1 MPYLE
6 LKEVYTHNLKGIDLK
21 IPLNSLVV
29 ITGPSGSGKSSLAIN
44 TIAEEGKNRLFQILN
59 YSQEVSL
66 DIVSKAKFISPL
78 PPVIAMTQGVKH
90 WHPYKTIG
98 EFLFLYQTLRLLFE
112 EFGEYKCPACGEF
125 NKVTALNK
133 IIKWYQNLEEGEKF
147 YFLLPLPESTPKAL
161 EFLISQGYTKYI
173 IDDKEFDLSE
183 KSIPDKFEKIYLLLD
198 RMIKE
203 ERSIERFL
211 ENLRVSQSL
220 NQGRII
226 LKFLE
231 GKEYFFNLKPL
242 CLKCGAQF
250 LTEWIKCRSC
260 KGYGYKGKEVCED
273 CGGLKITSTI
283 LESKLLGEPIKEWL
297 NLSIK
302 ELYYTLKKLSIPEG
316 LKSWF
321 ESIFFKLEK
330 ALFLEINYLKPST
343 PVFSLSVGERKLL
356 ELLLIFGIN
365 LNKVLY
371 ILDEPTLG
379 LDIEKKKKLLT
390 LLRDIIENDNS
401 VILIEHDPYIIE
413 NADYIIELGPEGG
426 EKGGYLI
433 KADLKEEFLKKPDTL
448 TSQYLKGK
456 RKLRDLPLISKNFSK
471 EKELIEIIVEG
482 QKINLLKYGINLIYG
497 KTSSKKTLFFEKLN
511 ESLEKEGE
519 KILKV
524 EAKELKGRDDLIIS
538 YTGIWDNL
546 REILIKLPSARIKGL
561 TQRNFSFYTKEGV
574 CSSCKGKG
582 KKIWETE
589 NLKLSSICEEC
600 FGKRLNSE
608 VLNLTYKGFKISEIL
623 DFTIEEILS
632 ILGGIYQIKEKVQL
646 LKELNLSYLKLGQS
660 IEELSGGERNRLFI
674 ARKLLSNV
682 KFNYLLL
689 EYPLQGL
696 HLEDIK
702 YFADWL
708 NTLKRKN
715 ITVVI
720 LDTNLLTLFLSE
732 WIIEIEKGRPYFIG
746 YSKDWLKTLKDK
758 NFKEETLFYQ
768 KFFNK

>member
-1 MPYLE
+1 LSYLE

-44 TIAEEGKNRLFQILN
+44 TIAEEAKNRLFQILN

-66 DIVSKAKFISPL
+66 NIIPKAKFVSPL
-78 PPVIAMTQGVKH
+78 PPIIAMTQGVKN

-112 EFGEYKCPACGEF
+112 EFGEYKCPACKEF
-125 NKVTALNK
+125 NKVTNLNK
-133 IIKWYQNLEEGEKF
+133 IIKWYQKLKEGEKF
-147 YFLLPLPESTPKAL
+147 YFLLPLPESSPKAL

-173 IDDKEFDLSE
+173 IDDKEIDLSE
-183 KSIPDKFEKIYLLLD
+183 ESIPAKFERIYLLLD

-203 ERSIERFL
+203 KGSMERFL
-211 ENLRVSQSL
+211 ENLRISQSL

-231 GKEYFFNLKPL
+231 GGEYFFNLKPI
-242 CLKCGAQF
+242 CLRCGTQ
-250 LTEWIKCRSC
+250 LLIEWIKCKSC

-273 CGGLKITSTI
+273 CEGLKITSTI
-283 LESKLLGEPIKEWL
+283 LESKLLGKSIKEWL
-297 NLSIK
+297 ILSIN
-302 ELYYTLKKLSIPEG
+302 EFYYTLKELNIPEG

-330 ALFLEINYLKPST
+330 ALFLEIDYLKLST
-343 PVFSLSVGERKLL
+343 PVFNLSVGERKLL

-365 LNKVLY
+365 LNKVIY

-379 LDIEKKKKLLT
+379 LDIDKKKKLLI
-390 LLRDIIENDNS
+390 LLRNIINHDNS

-426 EKGGYLI
+426 ERGGYLI
-433 KADLKEEFLKKPDTL
+433 KADFKEEFFKKPDTL

-456 RKLRDLPLISKNFSK
+456 RKLIAFISKDYPK
-471 EKELIEIIVEG
+471 EKKLIEVFVEK
-482 QKINLLKYGINLIYG
+482 QKVNLLKEGINLIYG
-497 KTSSKKTLFFEKLN
+497 KIGSKKTQFFEKLY
-511 ESLEKEGE
+511 EVLKKEG
-519 KILKV
+519 KILKI

-538 YTGIWDNL
+538 YTGIWDDL
-546 REILIKLPSARIKGL
+546 KEILIKLPSARIKGL
-561 TQRNFSFYTKEGV
+561 TQKNFSFHTKEGV
-574 CSSCKGKG
+574 CSSCRGKG
-582 KKIWETE
+582 KRIWETE

-600 FGKRLNSE
+600 FGKRLNPE
-608 VLNLTYKGFKISEIL
+608 VLNLTYKGFKISEIF

-632 ILGGIYQIKEKVQL
+632 IFSGVYQIKEKVQL

-674 ARKLLSNV
+674 AKKLLGNI
-682 KFNYLLL
+682 KFDYLFL

-702 YFADWL
+702 YFANWL

-715 ITVVI
+715 ITIVI
-720 LDTNLLTLFLSE
+720 LDTNLITLFLSE
-732 WIIEIEKGRPYFIG
+732 WIIEIEEGKPKFMG
-746 YSKDWLKTLKDK
+746 YPKDWLKTLEDK
-758 NFKEETLFYQ
+758 NFKEEILFYHN
-768 KFFNK
+768 FFDK

>member
-1 MPYLE
+1 LSYLE

-44 TIAEEGKNRLFQILN
+44 TIAEEAKNRLFQILN

-66 DIVSKAKFISPL
+66 NIIPKAKFVSPL
-78 PPVIAMTQGVKH
+78 PPIIAMTQGVKN

-112 EFGEYKCPACGEF
+112 EFGEYKCPACKEF
-125 NKVTALNK
+125 NKVINLNK
-133 IIKWYQNLEEGEKF
+133 IIKWYQNLKEGEKF
-147 YFLLPLPESTPKAL
+147 YFLLPLPESSPKAL

-173 IDDKEFDLSE
+173 IDDKEIDLSE
-183 KSIPDKFEKIYLLLD
+183 ESIPAKFERVYLLLD

-203 ERSIERFL
+203 KGSMERFL
-211 ENLRVSQSL
+211 ENLRISQSL

-231 GKEYFFNLKPL
+231 GGEYFFNLKPI
-242 CLKCGAQF
+242 CLRCGTQL
-250 LTEWIKCRSC
+250 LTEWIKCKSC
-260 KGYGYKGKEVCED
+260 KGYGYKGKEVCKD
-273 CGGLKITSTI
+273 CEGLKITSTI
-283 LESKLLGEPIKEWL
+283 LESKLLGKSIKEWL
-297 NLSIK
+297 ILSIK
-302 ELYYTLKKLSIPEG
+302 EFYYTLKELNIPEG

-330 ALFLEINYLKPST
+330 ALFLEIDYLKLST
-343 PVFSLSVGERKLL
+343 PVFNLSVGERKLL

-365 LNKVLY
+365 LNKVIY

-379 LDIEKKKKLLT
+379 LDIDKKKKLLI
-390 LLRDIIENDNS
+390 LLRNIINHDNS

-426 EKGGYLI
+426 ERGGYLI
-433 KADLKEEFLKKPDTL
+433 KADFKEEFFKKPDTL

-456 RKLRDLPLISKNFSK
+456 RKLIDLSFISKDYPK
-471 EKELIEIIVEG
+471 EKKLIEVFVEK
-482 QKINLLKYGINLIYG
+482 QKVNLLKEGINLIYG
-497 KTSSKKTLFFEKLN
+497 KIGSKKTQFFEKLY
-511 ESLEKEGE
+511 EVLKKEG
-519 KILKV
+519 KILKI

-538 YTGIWDNL
+538 YTGIWDDL
-546 REILIKLPSARIKGL
+546 KEILIKLPSARIKGL
-561 TQRNFSFYTKEGV
+561 TQKNFSFHTKEGV
-574 CSSCKGKG
+574 CSSCRGKG
-582 KKIWETE
+582 KRIWETE

-600 FGKRLNSE
+600 FGKRLNPE
-608 VLNLTYKGFKISEIL
+608 VLNLTYKGFKISEIF

-632 ILGGIYQIKEKVQL
+632 IFSGVYQIKEKVQL

-674 ARKLLSNV
+674 AKKLLGNI
-682 KFNYLLL
+682 KFDYLFL

-702 YFADWL
+702 YFANWP
-708 NTLKRKN
+708 KHFKKKKYYY
-715 ITVVI
+715 
-720 LDTNLLTLFLSE
+720 S
-732 WIIEIEKGRPYFIG
+732 YFR
-746 YSKDWLKTLKDK
+746 Y
-758 NFKEETLFYQ
+758 
-768 KFFNK
+768 

>member
-1 MPYLE
+1 LSYLE

-44 TIAEEGKNRLFQILN
+44 TIAEEGKNRLFQILH

-66 DIVSKAKFISPL
+66 NIVPKAKFVSPL
-78 PPVIAMTQGVKH
+78 PPVIAMTQGVKN

-112 EFGEYKCPACGEF
+112 EFGEYKCPACKEF
-125 NKVTALNK
+125 NKVTNLNK
-133 IIKWYQNLEEGEKF
+133 IIKWYQNLKEGEKF
-147 YFLLPLPESTPKAL
+147 YFLLPLPESSPKAL

-173 IDDKEFDLSE
+173 IDDKEIDLSE
-183 KSIPDKFEKIYLLLD
+183 ESIPAKFGRVYLMLD

-203 ERSIERFL
+203 KGSIERFL
-211 ENLRVSQSL
+211 ENLRISQSL

-226 LKFLE
+226 LKFLKGE
-231 GKEYFFNLKPL
+231 EYFFNLKPI
-242 CLKCGAQF
+242 CLRCGTQL
-250 LTEWIKCRSC
+250 LTEWIKCKSC

-273 CGGLKITSTI
+273 CEGLKITSTI
-283 LESKLLGEPIKEWL
+283 LESKLLGKSIKEWL

-302 ELYYTLKKLSIPEG
+302 EFYYTLKELNIPEG

-330 ALFLEINYLKPST
+330 ALFLEIDYLKLST

-356 ELLLIFGIN
+356 ELLLIFSIN
-365 LNKVLY
+365 LNKVIY

-379 LDIEKKKKLLT
+379 LDIDKKKKLLI
-390 LLRDIIENDNS
+390 LLRSTINHDNS

-426 EKGGYLI
+426 ERGGYLI
-433 KADLKEEFLKKPDTL
+433 KADFKEEFFKKPDTL

-456 RKLRDLPLISKNFSK
+456 RKLLDLSFISKDYPK
-471 EKELIEIIVEG
+471 EKKLIEVFVEK
-482 QKINLLKYGINLIYG
+482 QKVNLLKEGINLIYG
-497 KTSSKKTLFFEKLN
+497 KIGSKKTPFFEKLY
-511 ESLEKEGE
+511 EGLKKEG
-519 KILKV
+519 KILKI

-538 YTGIWDNL
+538 YTGIWDDL

-561 TQRNFSFYTKEGV
+561 TQKNFSFHTKEGV
-574 CSSCKGKG
+574 CSSCRGKG
-582 KKIWETE
+582 KRIWETE

-600 FGKRLNSE
+600 FGKRLNPE
-608 VLNLTYKGFKISEIL
+608 VLNLTYKGFKISEIF

-632 ILGGIYQIKEKVQL
+632 IFGGVYQIKEKVQL

-674 ARKLLSNV
+674 AKKLLGNI
-682 KFNYLLL
+682 KFDYLFL

-696 HLEDIK
+696 HLKDIK
-702 YFADWL
+702 YFANWL

-715 ITVVI
+715 ITIVI
-720 LDTNLLTLFLSE
+720 LDTNLITLFLSE
-732 WIIEIEKGRPYFIG
+732 WIIEIKEGKPKFMG
-746 YSKDWLKTLKDK
+746 YPKDWLKTLEDK
-758 NFKEETLFYQ
+758 NFKEEILFYHN
-768 KFFNK
+768 FFDK

>member
-1 MPYLE
+1 MSYLE

-44 TIAEEGKNRLFQILN
+44 TIAEEAKNRLFQILN

-66 DIVSKAKFISPL
+66 NVVPKAKFVSPL
-78 PPVIAMTQGVKH
+78 PPIIAMTQGVKN

-125 NKVTALNK
+125 NKVTNLNK
-133 IIKWYQNLEEGEKF
+133 IIKWYQNLKEGEKF
-147 YFLLPLPESTPKAL
+147 YFLLPLPESSPKAL

-173 IDDKEFDLSE
+173 IDDKEIDLSE
-183 KSIPDKFEKIYLLLD
+183 ESIPAKIERIYLLLD
-198 RMIKE
+198 RMVKE
-203 ERSIERFL
+203 KGSMERFL
-211 ENLRVSQSL
+211 ENLRISQSL

-226 LKFLE
+226 LKFLK
-231 GKEYFFNLKPL
+231 GGEYFFNLKPI
-242 CLKCGAQF
+242 CLRCGTQL
-250 LTEWIKCRSC
+250 LTEWIKCKSC
-260 KGYGYKGKEVCED
+260 KGYGYKGKEVCKD
-273 CGGLKITSTI
+273 CEGLKITSVI
-283 LESKLLGEPIKEWL
+283 LESKLLGKSIKEWL
-297 NLSIK
+297 ILSIK
-302 ELYYTLKKLSIPEG
+302 EFYYTLKELNIPEG

-330 ALFLEINYLKPST
+330 ALFLEIDYLKLST
-343 PVFSLSVGERKLL
+343 PVFNLSIGERKLL

-365 LNKVLY
+365 LNKVIY

-379 LDIEKKKKLLT
+379 LDIDKKKKLLI
-390 LLRDIIENDNS
+390 LLRNIINHDNS

-426 EKGGYLI
+426 ERGGYLI
-433 KADLKEEFLKKPDTL
+433 KADFKEEFFKKPDTL

-456 RKLRDLPLISKNFSK
+456 RKLIDLSFISKDYPK
-471 EKELIEIIVEG
+471 EKKLIEVFVEK
-482 QKINLLKYGINLIYG
+482 QKVNLLKEGINLIYG
-497 KTSSKKTLFFEKLN
+497 KIGSKKTLFFEKLY
-511 ESLEKEGE
+511 EVLKKEG
-519 KILKV
+519 KILKI

-538 YTGIWDNL
+538 YTGIWDDL
-546 REILIKLPSARIKGL
+546 KEILIKLPSARIKGL
-561 TQRNFSFYTKEGV
+561 TQKNFSFHTKEGV
-574 CSSCKGKG
+574 CSSCRGKG
-582 KKIWETE
+582 KRIWETE

-600 FGKRLNSE
+600 FGKRLNPE
-608 VLNLTYKGFKISEIL
+608 VLNLTYKGFKISEIF

-632 ILGGIYQIKEKVQL
+632 IFSGVYQIKEKVQL

-674 ARKLLSNV
+674 AKKLLGNI
-682 KFNYLLL
+682 KFDYLFL

-702 YFADWL
+702 YFANWL

-715 ITVVI
+715 ITIVI
-720 LDTNLLTLFLSE
+720 LDTNLITLFLSE
-732 WIIEIEKGRPYFIG
+732 WIIEIKEGKPKFMG
-746 YSKDWLKTLKDK
+746 YPKDWLKTLEDK
-758 NFKEETLFYQ
+758 NFKEEILFYHN
-768 KFFNK
+768 FFDK

>member
-1 MPYLE
+1 LSYLE

-44 TIAEEGKNRLFQILN
+44 TIAEEAKNRLFQILN

-66 DIVSKAKFISPL
+66 NIVPKAKFVSPL
-78 PPVIAMTQGVKH
+78 PPIIAMTQGVKN

-112 EFGEYKCPACGEF
+112 EFGEYKCPICKEF
-125 NKVTALNK
+125 NKVTNLNK
-133 IIKWYQNLEEGEKF
+133 IIKWYQKLKEGEKF
-147 YFLLPLPESTPKAL
+147 YFLLPLPESSPKAL

-173 IDDKEFDLSE
+173 IDDKEIDLSE
-183 KSIPDKFEKIYLLLD
+183 ESIPAKFERIYLLLD

-203 ERSIERFL
+203 KGSMERFL
-211 ENLRVSQSL
+211 ENLRISQSL

-231 GKEYFFNLKPL
+231 GGEYFFNLKPI
-242 CLKCGAQF
+242 CLRCGTQL
-250 LTEWIKCRSC
+250 LTEWIKCKSC

-273 CGGLKITSTI
+273 CEGLKITPII
-283 LESKLLGEPIKEWL
+283 LESKLLGKSIKEWL
-297 NLSIK
+297 ILSIK
-302 ELYYTLKKLSIPEG
+302 EFYYTLKELNIPEG

-330 ALFLEINYLKPST
+330 ALFLEIDYLKLST
-343 PVFSLSVGERKLL
+343 PVFNLSVGERKLL

-365 LNKVLY
+365 LNKVIY

-379 LDIEKKKKLLT
+379 LDIDKKKKLLI
-390 LLRDIIENDNS
+390 LLRNIINLDNS

-426 EKGGYLI
+426 ERGGYLI
-433 KADLKEEFLKKPDTL
+433 KADFKEEFFKKPDTL

-456 RKLRDLPLISKNFSK
+456 RKLIDLSFISKDYPK
-471 EKELIEIIVEG
+471 EKKLIEVFVEK
-482 QKINLLKYGINLIYG
+482 QKVNLLKERINLIYG
-497 KTSSKKTLFFEKLN
+497 KIGSKKTPFFEKLY
-511 ESLEKEGE
+511 EVLKKEG
-519 KILKV
+519 KILKI

-538 YTGIWDNL
+538 YTGIWDDL
-546 REILIKLPSARIKGL
+546 KEILIKLPSARIKGL
-561 TQRNFSFYTKEGV
+561 TQKNFSFHTKEGV
-574 CSSCKGKG
+574 CSSCRGKG
-582 KKIWETE
+582 KRIWETE

-600 FGKRLNSE
+600 FGKRLNPE
-608 VLNLTYKGFKISEIL
+608 VLNLTYKGFKISEIF

-632 ILGGIYQIKEKVQL
+632 IFSGVYQIKEKVQL

-674 ARKLLSNV
+674 AKKLLGNI
-682 KFNYLLL
+682 KFDYLFL

-702 YFADWL
+702 YFANWL
-708 NTLKRKN
+708 NTLKRKD
-715 ITVVI
+715 ITIVI
-720 LDTNLLTLFLSE
+720 LDTNLITLFLSE
-732 WIIEIEKGRPYFIG
+732 WIIEIEEGKPKFMG
-746 YSKDWLKTLKDK
+746 YPKDWLKTLEDK
-758 NFKEETLFYQ
+758 NFKEEILFYHN
-768 KFFNK
+768 FFNK

>member
-1 MPYLE
+1 LSYLE

-44 TIAEEGKNRLFQILN
+44 TIAEEAKNRLFQILN

-66 DIVSKAKFISPL
+66 NVVPKAKFVSPL
-78 PPVIAMTQGVKH
+78 PPIIAMTQGVKN

-125 NKVTALNK
+125 NKVTNLNK
-133 IIKWYQNLEEGEKF
+133 IIKWYQNLKEGEKF
-147 YFLLPLPESTPKAL
+147 YFLLPLPESSPKAL
-161 EFLISQGYTKYI
+161 EFLIFQGYTKYI
-173 IDDKEFDLSE
+173 IDDKEIDLSE
-183 KSIPDKFEKIYLLLD
+183 ESIPAKIERIYLLLD
-198 RMIKE
+198 RMVKE
-203 ERSIERFL
+203 KGSMERFL
-211 ENLRVSQSL
+211 ENLRISQSL

-226 LKFLE
+226 LKFLK
-231 GKEYFFNLKPL
+231 GGEYFFNLKPI
-242 CLKCGAQF
+242 CLRCGTQL
-250 LTEWIKCRSC
+250 LTEWIKCKSC
-260 KGYGYKGKEVCED
+260 KGYGYKGKEVCKD
-273 CGGLKITSTI
+273 CEGLKITSVI
-283 LESKLLGEPIKEWL
+283 LESKLLGKSIKEWL
-297 NLSIK
+297 ALSIK
-302 ELYYTLKKLSIPEG
+302 EFYYALKELNIPEG

-330 ALFLEINYLKPST
+330 ALFLEIDYLKLST
-343 PVFSLSVGERKLL
+343 PVFNLSVGERKLL

-365 LNKVLY
+365 LNKVIY

-379 LDIEKKKKLLT
+379 LDIDKKKKLLI
-390 LLRDIIENDNS
+390 LLRNVINHDNS

-426 EKGGYLI
+426 ERGGYLI
-433 KADLKEEFLKKPDTL
+433 KADFKEEFFKKPDTL

-456 RKLRDLPLISKNFSK
+456 RKLIDLSFISKDYPK
-471 EKELIEIIVEG
+471 EKKLIEVFVEK
-482 QKINLLKYGINLIYG
+482 QKVNLLKEGINLIYG
-497 KTSSKKTLFFEKLN
+497 KIGSKKTPFFEKLY
-511 ESLEKEGE
+511 EVLKEEG
-519 KILKV
+519 KILKI

-538 YTGIWDNL
+538 YTGIWDDL
-546 REILIKLPSARIKGL
+546 KEILIKLPSARIKGL
-561 TQRNFSFYTKEGV
+561 TQRNFSFHTKEGV

-582 KKIWETE
+582 KRIWETE

-600 FGKRLNSE
+600 FGKRLNPE
-608 VLNLTYKGFKISEIL
+608 VLNLTYKGFKISEIF

-632 ILGGIYQIKEKVQL
+632 IFGGVYQLKEKVQL

-674 ARKLLSNV
+674 ARKLLSNI
-682 KFNYLLL
+682 KFDYLFL

-702 YFADWL
+702 YFANWL

-715 ITVVI
+715 ITIVI
-720 LDTNLLTLFLSE
+720 LDTNLITLFLSE
-732 WIIEIEKGRPYFIG
+732 WIIEIEEGKPKFMG
-746 YSKDWLKTLKDK
+746 YPKDWLKTLEGK
-758 NFKEETLFYQ
+758 NFKEEVLFYQ
-768 KFFNK
+768 KFFEK

>member
-1 MPYLE
+1 LPYLE

-66 DIVSKAKFISPL
+66 NIVPKAKFVSPL
-78 PPVIAMTQGVKH
+78 PPIIAMTQGVKN

-112 EFGEYKCPACGEF
+112 ELGEYKCPACGEF
-125 NKVTALNK
+125 NKVTNLNK
-133 IIKWYQNLEEGEKF
+133 IIKWYQNLKEGEKF
-147 YFLLPLPESTPKAL
+147 YLLLPLPERSPKAL

-173 IDDKEFDLSE
+173 IDDKEIDLSE
-183 KSIPDKFEKIYLLLD
+183 ESIPAKFERIYLLLD

-203 ERSIERFL
+203 KGSIERFL
-211 ENLRVSQSL
+211 ENLRISQSL

-226 LKFLE
+226 LKFLK
-231 GKEYFFNLKPL
+231 GGEYFFNLKPI
-242 CLKCGAQF
+242 CLRCGTQL
-250 LTEWIKCRSC
+250 LTEWIKCKSC
-260 KGYGYKGKEVCED
+260 KGYGYKGKEVCEE
-273 CGGLKITSTI
+273 CEGLKIASTI
-283 LESKLLGEPIKEWL
+283 LESKLLGKSIKEWL
-297 NLSIK
+297 NLSI
-302 ELYYTLKKLSIPEG
+302 EEFYYTLKELNIPEG

-330 ALFLEINYLKPST
+330 ALFLEIDYLKLST
-343 PVFSLSVGERKLL
+343 PVFNLSVGERKLL
-356 ELLLIFGIN
+356 ELLLIFGTN
-365 LNKVLY
+365 LNKVIY

-379 LDIEKKKKLLT
+379 LDIDKKKKLLI
-390 LLRDIIENDNS
+390 LLRNIINLDNS

-426 EKGGYLI
+426 ERGGYLI
-433 KADLKEEFLKKPDTL
+433 KADFKEEFFKKPETL

-456 RKLRDLPLISKNFSK
+456 RKLIDLSFISKDYPK
-471 EKELIEIIVEG
+471 EKKLIEVFVEEP
-482 QKINLLKYGINLIYG
+482 KINLLKDGINLFYG
-497 KTSSKKTLFFEKLN
+497 KIGSKKTLFFEKLY
-511 ESLEKEGE
+511 ERLKKER
-519 KILKV
+519 KILKI

-538 YTGIWDNL
+538 YTGIWDDL

-561 TQRNFSFYTKEGV
+561 TQKNFSFYTKEGV
-574 CSSCKGKG
+574 CSSCRGKG
-582 KKIWETE
+582 KRIWETE

-600 FGKRLNSE
+600 LGKRLNPE
-608 VLNLTYKGFKISEIL
+608 VLNLTYKGFKISEIF

-632 ILGGIYQIKEKVQL
+632 IFSGVYQIKEKVQL

-674 ARKLLSNV
+674 ARKLLSNI
-682 KFNYLLL
+682 KFDYLFL

-702 YFADWL
+702 YFANWL

-715 ITVVI
+715 ITIVI
-720 LDTNLLTLFLSE
+720 LDTNLITLFLSE
-732 WIIEIEKGRPYFIG
+732 WIIEIEERKPKFMG
-746 YSKDWLKTLKDK
+746 YSKDWLKTLGDK
-758 NFKEETLFYQ
+758 NFKKEILFYQ
-768 KFFNK
+768 KFFDK

>member
-1 MPYLE
+1 LPYLE

-66 DIVSKAKFISPL
+66 NIVPKAKFVSPL
-78 PPVIAMTQGVKH
+78 PPIIAMTQGVKN

-112 EFGEYKCPACGEF
+112 ELGEYKCPACGEF
-125 NKVTALNK
+125 NKVTNLNK
-133 IIKWYQNLEEGEKF
+133 IIKWYQNLKEGEKF
-147 YFLLPLPESTPKAL
+147 YLLLPLPERSPKAL

-173 IDDKEFDLSE
+173 IDDKEIDLSE
-183 KSIPDKFEKIYLLLD
+183 ESIPAKFERVYLLLD

-203 ERSIERFL
+203 KGSIERFL
-211 ENLRVSQSL
+211 ENLRISQSL

-226 LKFLE
+226 LKFLK
-231 GKEYFFNLKPL
+231 GGEYFFNLKPI
-242 CLKCGAQF
+242 CLRCGTQL
-250 LTEWIKCRSC
+250 LTEWIKCKSC
-260 KGYGYKGKEVCED
+260 KGYGYKGKEVCEE
-273 CGGLKITSTI
+273 CEGLKIASTI
-283 LESKLLGEPIKEWL
+283 LESKLLGKSIKEWL
-297 NLSIK
+297 NLSI
-302 ELYYTLKKLSIPEG
+302 EEFYYTLKELNIPEG

-330 ALFLEINYLKPST
+330 ALFLEIDYLKLST
-343 PVFSLSVGERKLL
+343 PVFNLSVGERKLL
-356 ELLLIFGIN
+356 ELLLIFGTN
-365 LNKVLY
+365 LNKVIY

-379 LDIEKKKKLLT
+379 LDIDKKKKLLI
-390 LLRDIIENDNS
+390 LLRNIINLDNS

-426 EKGGYLI
+426 ERGGYLI
-433 KADLKEEFLKKPDTL
+433 KADFKEEFFKKPDTL

-456 RKLRDLPLISKNFSK
+456 RKLIDLSSIFKDYPK
-471 EKELIEIIVEG
+471 EKKLIEVFVEE
-482 QKINLLKYGINLIYG
+482 QKINLLKEGINLIYG
-497 KTSSKKTLFFEKLN
+497 KIGSKKTLFFEKLY
-511 ESLEKEGE
+511 ERLKKER
-519 KILKV
+519 KILKI

-538 YTGIWDNL
+538 YTGIWDDL

-574 CSSCKGKG
+574 CSSCRGKG
-582 KKIWETE
+582 KRIWETE

-600 FGKRLNSE
+600 LGKRLNPE
-608 VLNLTYKGFKISEIL
+608 VLNLTYKGFKISEIF

-632 ILGGIYQIKEKVQL
+632 IFSGVYQIKEKIQL

-674 ARKLLSNV
+674 ARKLLSNI
-682 KFNYLLL
+682 KFDYLFL

-702 YFADWL
+702 YFANWL
-708 NTLKRKN
+708 NTLKRKD
-715 ITVVI
+715 ITIVI
-720 LDTNLLTLFLSE
+720 LDTNLITLFLSE
-732 WIIEIEKGRPYFIG
+732 WIIEIEEGKPKFMG
-746 YSKDWLKTLKDK
+746 YSKDWLKTLGDK
-758 NFKEETLFYQ
+758 NFKKEILFYQ
-768 KFFNK
+768 KFFDK

>member
-1 MPYLE
+1 LPYLE

-66 DIVSKAKFISPL
+66 NIVPKAKFVSPL
-78 PPVIAMTQGVKH
+78 PPIIAMTQGVKN

-112 EFGEYKCPACGEF
+112 ELGEYKCPACGEF
-125 NKVTALNK
+125 NKVTNLNK
-133 IIKWYQNLEEGEKF
+133 IIKWYQNLKEGEKF
-147 YFLLPLPESTPKAL
+147 YLLLPLPERSPKAL

-173 IDDKEFDLSE
+173 IDDKEIDLSE
-183 KSIPDKFEKIYLLLD
+183 ESIPAKFERIYLLLD

-203 ERSIERFL
+203 KGSIERFL
-211 ENLRVSQSL
+211 ENLRISQSL

-226 LKFLE
+226 LKFLK
-231 GKEYFFNLKPL
+231 GGEYFFNLKPI
-242 CLKCGAQF
+242 CLRCGTQL
-250 LTEWIKCRSC
+250 LTEWIKCKSC
-260 KGYGYKGKEVCED
+260 KGYGYKGKEVCEE
-273 CGGLKITSTI
+273 CEGLKIASTI
-283 LESKLLGEPIKEWL
+283 LESKLLGKSIKEWL
-297 NLSIK
+297 NLSI
-302 ELYYTLKKLSIPEG
+302 EEFYYTLKELNIPEG

-330 ALFLEINYLKPST
+330 ALFLEIDYLKLST
-343 PVFSLSVGERKLL
+343 PVFNLSVGERKLL
-356 ELLLIFGIN
+356 ELLLIFGTN
-365 LNKVLY
+365 LNKVIY

-379 LDIEKKKKLLT
+379 LDIDKKKKLLI
-390 LLRDIIENDNS
+390 LLRNIINLDNS

-426 EKGGYLI
+426 ERGGYLI
-433 KADLKEEFLKKPDTL
+433 KADFKEEFFKKPDTL

-456 RKLRDLPLISKNFSK
+456 RKLIDLSSIFKDYPK
-471 EKELIEIIVEG
+471 EKKLIEVFVEE
-482 QKINLLKYGINLIYG
+482 QKINLLKEGINLIYG
-497 KTSSKKTLFFEKLN
+497 KIGSKKTLFFEKLY
-511 ESLEKEGE
+511 ERLKKER
-519 KILKV
+519 KILKI

-538 YTGIWDNL
+538 YTGIWDDL

-574 CSSCKGKG
+574 CSSCRGKG
-582 KKIWETE
+582 KRIWETE

-600 FGKRLNSE
+600 LGKRLNPE
-608 VLNLTYKGFKISEIL
+608 VLNLTYKGFKISEIF

-632 ILGGIYQIKEKVQL
+632 IFSGVYQIKEKIQL

-674 ARKLLSNV
+674 ARKLLSNI
-682 KFNYLLL
+682 KFDYLFL

-702 YFADWL
+702 YFANWL
-708 NTLKRKN
+708 NTLKRKD
-715 ITVVI
+715 ITIVI
-720 LDTNLLTLFLSE
+720 LDTNLITLFLSE
-732 WIIEIEKGRPYFIG
+732 WIIEIEEGKPKFMG
-746 YSKDWLKTLKDK
+746 YSKDWLKTLGDK
-758 NFKEETLFYQ
+758 NFKKEILFYQ
-768 KFFNK
+768 KFFDK

>member
-1 MPYLE
+1 LSYLE

-44 TIAEEGKNRLFQILN
+44 TIAEEAKNRLFQILN

-66 DIVSKAKFISPL
+66 NIIPKAKFVSPL
-78 PPVIAMTQGVKH
+78 PPIIAMTQGVKN

-112 EFGEYKCPACGEF
+112 EFGEYKCPACKEF
-125 NKVTALNK
+125 NKVINLNK
-133 IIKWYQNLEEGEKF
+133 IIKWYQNLKEGEKF
-147 YFLLPLPESTPKAL
+147 YFLLPLPESSPKAL

-173 IDDKEFDLSE
+173 IDDKEIDLSE
-183 KSIPDKFEKIYLLLD
+183 ESIPAKFERVYLLLD

-203 ERSIERFL
+203 KGSMERFL
-211 ENLRVSQSL
+211 ENLRISQSL

-226 LKFLE
+226 LKFLK
-231 GKEYFFNLKPL
+231 GGEYFFNLKPI
-242 CLKCGAQF
+242 CLRCGTQL
-250 LTEWIKCRSC
+250 LTEWIKCKSC
-260 KGYGYKGKEVCED
+260 KGYGYKGKEVCKD
-273 CGGLKITSTI
+273 CEGLKITSTI
-283 LESKLLGEPIKEWL
+283 LESKLLGKSIKEWL
-297 NLSIK
+297 ILSIK
-302 ELYYTLKKLSIPEG
+302 EFYYTLKELNIPEG

-330 ALFLEINYLKPST
+330 ALFLEIDYLKLST
-343 PVFSLSVGERKLL
+343 PVFNLSVGERKLL

-365 LNKVLY
+365 LNKVIY

-379 LDIEKKKKLLT
+379 LDIDKKKKLLI
-390 LLRDIIENDNS
+390 LLRNIINHDNS

-426 EKGGYLI
+426 ERGGYLI
-433 KADLKEEFLKKPDTL
+433 KADFKEEFFKKPDTL

-456 RKLRDLPLISKNFSK
+456 RKLIDLSFISKDYPK
-471 EKELIEIIVEG
+471 EKKLIEVFVEK
-482 QKINLLKYGINLIYG
+482 QKVNLLKEGINLIYG
-497 KTSSKKTLFFEKLN
+497 KIGSKKTQFFEKLY
-511 ESLEKEGE
+511 EVLKKEG
-519 KILKV
+519 KILKI

-538 YTGIWDNL
+538 YTGIWDDL
-546 REILIKLPSARIKGL
+546 KEILIKLPSARIKGL
-561 TQRNFSFYTKEGV
+561 TQKNFSFHTKEGV
-574 CSSCKGKG
+574 CSSCRGKG
-582 KKIWETE
+582 KRIWETE

-600 FGKRLNSE
+600 FGKRLNPE
-608 VLNLTYKGFKISEIL
+608 VLNLTYKGFKISEIF

-632 ILGGIYQIKEKVQL
+632 IFSGVYQIKEKVQL

-674 ARKLLSNV
+674 AKKLLGNI
-682 KFNYLLL
+682 KFDYLFL

-702 YFADWL
+702 YFANCL

-715 ITVVI
+715 ITIVI
-720 LDTNLLTLFLSE
+720 LDTNLITLFLSE
-732 WIIEIEKGRPYFIG
+732 WIIEIEEGKPKFMG
-746 YSKDWLKTLKDK
+746 YPKDWLKTLEDK
-758 NFKEETLFYQ
+758 NFKEEILFYHN
-768 KFFNK
+768 FFDK

>member
-1 MPYLE
+1 MSYLE

-44 TIAEEGKNRLFQILN
+44 TIAEEAKNRLFQILN

-66 DIVSKAKFISPL
+66 NIVPKAKFVSPL
-78 PPVIAMTQGVKH
+78 PPIIAMTQGVKN

-112 EFGEYKCPACGEF
+112 EFGEYKCPICKEF
-125 NKVTALNK
+125 NKVTNLNK
-133 IIKWYQNLEEGEKF
+133 IIKWYQKLKEGEKF
-147 YFLLPLPESTPKAL
+147 YFLLPLPESSPKAL

-173 IDDKEFDLSE
+173 IDDKEIDLSE
-183 KSIPDKFEKIYLLLD
+183 ESIPAKFERIYLLLD

-203 ERSIERFL
+203 KGSMERFL
-211 ENLRVSQSL
+211 ENLRISQSL

-231 GKEYFFNLKPL
+231 GGEYFFNLKPI
-242 CLKCGAQF
+242 CLRCGTQL
-250 LTEWIKCRSC
+250 LTEWIKCKSC

-273 CGGLKITSTI
+273 CEGLKITPII
-283 LESKLLGEPIKEWL
+283 LESKLLGKSIKEWL
-297 NLSIK
+297 ILSIK
-302 ELYYTLKKLSIPEG
+302 EFYYTLKELNIPEG

-330 ALFLEINYLKPST
+330 ALFLEIDYLKLST
-343 PVFSLSVGERKLL
+343 PVFNLSVGERKLL

-365 LNKVLY
+365 LNKVIY

-379 LDIEKKKKLLT
+379 LDIDKKKKLLI
-390 LLRDIIENDNS
+390 LLRNIINLDNS

-426 EKGGYLI
+426 ERGGYLI
-433 KADLKEEFLKKPDTL
+433 KADFKEEFFKKPDTL

-456 RKLRDLPLISKNFSK
+456 RKLIDLSFISKDYPK
-471 EKELIEIIVEG
+471 EKKLIEVFVEK
-482 QKINLLKYGINLIYG
+482 QKVNLLKERINLIYG
-497 KTSSKKTLFFEKLN
+497 KIGSKKTPFFEKLY
-511 ESLEKEGE
+511 EVLKKEG
-519 KILKV
+519 KILKI

-538 YTGIWDNL
+538 YTGIWDDL
-546 REILIKLPSARIKGL
+546 KEILIKLPSARIKGL
-561 TQRNFSFYTKEGV
+561 TQKNFSFHTKEGV
-574 CSSCKGKG
+574 CSSCRGKG
-582 KKIWETE
+582 KRIWETE

-600 FGKRLNSE
+600 FGKRLNPE
-608 VLNLTYKGFKISEIL
+608 VLNLTYKGFKISEIF

-632 ILGGIYQIKEKVQL
+632 IFSGVYQIKEKVQL

-674 ARKLLSNV
+674 AKKLLGNI
-682 KFNYLLL
+682 KFDYLFL

-702 YFADWL
+702 YFANWL
-708 NTLKRKN
+708 NTLKRKD
-715 ITVVI
+715 ITIVI
-720 LDTNLLTLFLSE
+720 LDTNLITLFLSE
-732 WIIEIEKGRPYFIG
+732 WIIEIEEGKPKFMG
-746 YSKDWLKTLKDK
+746 YPKDWLKTLEDK
-758 NFKEETLFYQ
+758 NFKEEILFYHN
-768 KFFNK
+768 FFNK

>member
-29 ITGPSGSGKSSLAIN
+29 ITGPSGSGKSSLAID
-44 TIAEEGKNRLFQILN
+44 TIAEEGKSKLFQILN

-66 DIVSKAKFISPL
+66 NITSAKFISPI
-78 PPVIAMTQGVKH
+78 PPIVAMAQGVKY
-90 WHPYKTIG
+90 WYPYKRVG
-98 EFLFLYQTLRLLFE
+98 EFLSLYQALRLLFE

-125 NKVTALNK
+125 NKVTNLNK
-133 IIKWYQNLEEGEKF
+133 IIKWYQNLKEGEKF

-161 EFLISQGYTKYI
+161 EFLVSQGYTKYI
-173 IDDKEFDLSE
+173 INDKELDLSE
-183 KSIPDKFEKIYLLLD
+183 KGIPAKFERVYLLLD

-203 ERSIERFL
+203 RGSTERFL
-211 ENLRVSQSL
+211 ENLRISQSL

-231 GKEYFFNLKPL
+231 GEEYFFNLKPL
-242 CLKCGAQF
+242 CLKCGTQL
-250 LTEWIKCRSC
+250 LTEWIKCKSC

-273 CGGLKITSTI
+273 CKGLKITSTI
-283 LESKLLGEPIKEWL
+283 LESKLLRKTIKEWL

-302 ELYYTLKKLSIPEG
+302 EFYYILKELSIPKG

-321 ESIFFKLEK
+321 ESILFKIEK
-330 ALFLEINYLKPST
+330 ALFLEIDYLKLST
-343 PVFSLSVGERKLL
+343 PVFNLSVGEKKLL

-390 LLRDIIENDNS
+390 LLRDIIRNDNS

-433 KADLKEEFLKKPDTL
+433 KADFKEKFLERSDTL

-456 RKLRDLPLISKNFSK
+456 RKLRELSFISK
-471 EKELIEIIVEG
+471 EKELIEVFVKE
-482 QKINLLKYGINLIYG
+482 QKINLLKNGINLIYG
-497 KTSSKKTLFFEKLN
+497 KTGSQKTLFFEKLY
-511 ESLEKEGE
+511 ESLKKER
-519 KILKV
+519 KILKIEV
-524 EAKELKGRDDLIIS
+524 KELKGRDDPIIS
-538 YTGIWDNL
+538 YTGIWDDL
-546 REILIKLPSARIKGL
+546 RELLIKLPSARIKGL
-561 TQRNFSFYTKEGV
+561 TQKNFSFYTKEGV
-574 CSSCKGKG
+574 CPGCKGKG
-582 KKIWETE
+582 KKIWDTE

-632 ILGGIYQIKEKVQL
+632 IFSGIYQIKEKVQL

-682 KFNYLLL
+682 KFDYLFL
-689 EYPLQGL
+689 EFPLQGL
-696 HLEDIK
+696 HLEDVK

-720 LDTNLLTLFLSE
+720 LDTNLLTSFLSE
-732 WIIEIEKGRPYFIG
+732 WIIEIKEGKPNFMGHF
-746 YSKDWLKTLKDK
+746 KDWLKTLEEKDLKDK
-758 NFKEETLFYQ
+758 ILFYQ
-768 KFFNK
+768 KFFDK